1 MNAQAECILC
11 MFNQALNTVRAA
23 TDDRAVWTEV
33 LKRLADLVPDIDMN
47 QTPAAVSQNVYRL
60 ITEITGQSDPF
71 AGHKQLSNTTALRL
85 RPGLRDTVLSSAD
98 PVSAAL
104 HLAAAGNVIDAG
116 IGQAPI
122 QDIEATLV
130 NVLETP
136 FGINDL
142 DAFRAELIPGKRM
155 LYLAD
160 NAGEIVFDTVLIEQL
175 QRLGIQVTVSVKSS
189 PIINDA
195 TRTDA
200 EAAGIPAL
208 AEVIETGS
216 NDIGIY
222 FDRISPEFRRA
233 LAQADLIL
241 AKGQGNY
248 ETCEDRPENF
258 YFLLKA
264 KCQLVADHLDVP
276 LGTLVFRHGKRGK

>member
-11 MFNQALNTVRAA
+11 MFNQALNTVRA
-23 TDDRAVWTEV
+23 TTEDRAVWTEV
-33 LKRLADLVPDIDMN
+33 LKRLAQRVPDIDMN

-60 ITEITGQSDPF
+60 ITEITGQSDPL

-98 PVSAAL
+98 PLSAAL

-122 QDIEATLV
+122 EDIEATLL
-130 NVLETP
+130 NVLATP
-136 FGINDL
+136 FGIDDL
-142 DAFRAELIPGKRM
+142 DAFRAELRPGKRM

-160 NAGEIVFDTVLIEQL
+160 NAGEIVFDAVLIEQL
-175 QRLGIQVTVSVKSS
+175 QRMGIQVTVSVKSS

-216 NDIGIY
+216 NDIGIH

-233 LAQADLIL
+233 LAQADLVL

-264 KCQLVADHLDVP
+264 KCQLVADHLGVP
-276 LGTLVFRHGKRGK
+276 LGTLVFRKSKC